1 MTLSQIIEA
10 TASRMQH
17 VTVHMV
23 TNRGTVTISAP
34 NEEDI
39 FLQGDDAICFLWQV
53 ENLWHAT
60 QNLSKTTI
68 ALHLAEPYTDFW
80 S

>member
-10 TASRMQH
+10 AASRMQH

-23 TNRGTVTISAP
+23 TNLGTVTISAP

-39 FLQGDDAICFLWQV
+39 FLQGDDADIFLSEV
-53 ENLWHAT
+53 ENLWHVT
-60 QNLSKTTI
+60 QTLTRGTI
-68 ALHLAEPYTDFW
+68 ALYLAEPYTDLW